1 MMRRMKAMAGVAL
14 CLCLAVWIATA
25 QAARATESGPA
36 PVNPHASPEARALL
50 RYLDS
55 ISGKYTITG
64 QHNFPNAGSR
74 WTDRTYDLTGKY
86 PGLFGED
93 FGFSG
98 EDDKDSVLGR
108 PGMIAEVERQYR
120 EGAVIALMWHAVRPT
135 EDEPVGFRDSVQGH
149 LTDFEFMELLT
160 PGTDLYQRWCAQVD
174 AIAGYLTELRDAHV
188 PVLFR
193 PYHEMNG
200 NWFWWGGRPG
210 KNGSA
215 ALYRQLYDRLVN
227 EHKLDNLIWVWNVN
241 VPGGNAGAFAD
252 YFPGIDYV
260 DVLSVDNY
268 GEFKPSY
275 YDDVLALAGEKP
287 IALAEVGGAPTLEVL
302 KAQPKWTYF
311 MIWAGLAEFS
321 NPPEK
326 LREVFEGPT
335 VLNRGDPRLADAME
349 AMRKASRDAPP
360 EPVTVH
366 SSEEARALLERLYG
380 VSGKNTLS
388 GQENDARAILGSTEH
403 VVAVTGQS
411 PAIYGED
418 LGITKEDGV
427 EGDAVRQAIVE
438 EAKRQ
443 YKNHAM
449 VSLSWHAARPTDDE
463 PATIEQSVRGQ
474 LTDFEWNELLTPD
487 TDLNKRWCAQVDE
500 IAKYLQQLQDAK
512 VPVLWRPYPES
523 NGKKFWWA
531 GRKGMRGSAALY
543 RQLFDR
549 LVHRD
554 GLRNLIW
561 VWNAAPPGFGP
572 NATGAYADYFPGLLY
587 VDALALNVENPNSRF
602 RLDTSLSLAGGGKV
616 IGVGFEGK
624 IPDPSWFEQQTGWT
638 WFLVAPEPAP
648 PPAPAVAAAPL
659 PPAAPAPPQSSADPA
674 EALRQLYADP
684 RVVSQGVKPQRGA
697 SSP

>member
-149 LTDFEFMELLT
+149 LTDFEFTELLT

-227 EHKLDNLIWVWNVN
+227 AHQLDNLIWVWNVN
-241 VPGGNAGAFAD
+241 VPGGSAGAFTD
-252 YFPGIDYV
+252 YFPGTDYV

-275 YDDVLALAGEKP
+275 YDDVLGLAGEKP

-360 EPVTVH
+360 EPVTLH
-366 SSEEARALLERLYG
+366 SSEEARRLLERLYG

-388 GQENDARAILGSTEH
+388 GQQNDARAILGSTEH

-427 EGDAVRQAIVE
+427 EVDAVRQAIVE